1 MSEGARGGGSASVEA
16 SPAAQAARRYAAK
29 KFGRIALRLVNEPG
43 GIRGTVIP
51 HPRAPKKPP
60 HPFVSGQILDPALD
74 TEINNILRDSTSFDD
89 FLSKLQNWGY
99 FVEAEKPLPAK
110 LQR

>member
-1 MSEGARGGGSASVEA
+1 MTGGPGQASSDGTPHTQSATE
-16 SPAAQAARRYAAK
+16 AARRYAAK
-29 KFGRIALRLVNEPG
+29 KFGRLALRLVNEPG

-51 HPRAPKKPP
+51 HPRAPKKAP

-74 TEINNILRDSTSFDD
+74 LEINNILRDSTSFDD

-99 FVEAEKPLPAK
+99 FVEAERPLSAK
-110 LQR
+110 AR

>member
-1 MSEGARGGGSASVEA
+1 MAPEGTA
-16 SPAAQAARRYAAK
+16 AAQARRFAVK
-29 KFGRIALRLVNEPG
+29 KFGRIALRIVNEPG

-51 HPRAPKKPP
+51 HPRAPKRPP

-89 FLSKLQNWGY
+89 FCSKLANWGY
-99 FVEAEKPLPAK
+99 FVEAESASPARPK
-110 LQR
+110 R